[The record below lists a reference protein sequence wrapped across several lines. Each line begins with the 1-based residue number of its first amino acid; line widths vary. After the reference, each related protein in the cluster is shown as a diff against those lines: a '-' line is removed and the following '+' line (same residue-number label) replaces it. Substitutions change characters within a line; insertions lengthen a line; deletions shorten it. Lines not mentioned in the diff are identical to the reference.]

1 MNYQPMNKNTTPH
14 LKSQAIY
21 IDGKDR
27 TDEIK
32 SYSFEGSKCIV
43 VYKSNGKSYSYH
55 QSKIKIIKS
64 GLQTQKAEDIFN
76 YFKEIAE
83 TIGLK
88 TEEGNNIL
96 ADNYK
101 KISFIPENSILS
113 NYLNRK
119 QPEKNKHSSPVEV
132 FPFGFN
138 LSQKNGVNDAFSN
151 PLSVIEGP
159 PGTGKTQTILNII
172 ANAVM
177 NNQSVAVVS
186 SNNSATK
193 NVFEKLEKND
203 ISFISALLGSSQNK
217 KEFIDAQT
225 EIPDLSDFRLKEENE
240 QTLRESNTQLFAEI
254 SEKLELKNELA
265 LLKLEIENIKTE
277 YQHFINS
284 TSLFTN
290 ISFKKNISSDQLLS
304 LWIVLEDYE
313 QSGKKLKWW
322 HKLSFPFFYGIR
334 DKNFYQ
340 LPYVELICIVQSKY
354 YEVKISELESRKK
367 NVEIILRNFSFNDK
381 MKIYTDVSMKLFK
394 NQLYKKYK
402 GKERP
407 EYTNYEL
414 RFKSEDF
421 IKDYP
426 VIMST
431 TYSLR
436 KSLAENIMYDF
447 VIIDEASQVDLATG
461 VLALSCAKQAVIV
474 GDTKQLPNVVNKET
488 QEKTD
493 LIFQSFDLPE
503 AYRYSN
509 HSLLSS
515 LTELFTNIPKT
526 LLKEHY
532 RCHPKIIEFCNRK
545 FYNDQ
550 LIILSE
556 SFSDREPLLI
566 YKTVAGNHA
575 RERMNQ
581 RQINV
586 ITQEI
591 IPQQQLENIPFGI
604 VTPYRNQTV
613 ALQNIFKG
621 TNIVADT
628 VDKFQGR
635 ENDVIILS
643 TVDNEISE
651 FTDNANRLNVA
662 ISRAKDQLILV
673 VNGNESEKDNNI
685 SDLIRYIDYN
695 NFTIVKSE
703 LHSIFD
709 YLYKGYEEKRRAL
722 LSEQKKKSVFDS
734 ENLMYLLVKE
744 VLSQD
749 EFSKYDVVLHFPLRN
764 LLLDYNRLS
773 DEEERYAKHY
783 ATHLDFLIYNKLG
796 KNPVL
801 AIEVDGYEYHKKES
815 RQSQRDAMKNDIL
828 DKYKIPLLRFSTTG
842 SGERVK
848 LVNKLKEVGV

>member
-1 MNYQPMNKNTTPH
+1 MQKNTISK

-27 TDEIK
+27 TDEIE
-32 SYSFEGSKCIV
+32 SYSFEGNKCV
-43 VYKSNGKSYSYH
+43 VTYKSNGKSYSYH

-64 GLQTQKAEDIFN
+64 ALQTQKAENIFN

-96 ADNYK
+96 ANSYE

-113 NYLNRK
+113 NYFNQK
-119 QPEKNKHSSPVEV
+119 QPEKNIYSSPIEI

-193 NVFEKLEKND
+193 NVFEKLEKNG
-203 ISFISALLGSSQNK
+203 ISFISALLGSIQNK

-225 EIPDLSDFRLKEENE
+225 EIPDLSDFRLKEEDE
-240 QTLRESNTQLFAEI
+240 QISRESNTQLFAEI

-277 YQHFINS
+277 YQHFVTS

-290 ISFKKNISSDQLLS
+290 INFKKNISSDQLLS

-313 QSGKKLKWW
+313 QSGKKLNWW
-322 HKLSFPFFYGIR
+322 RKLSFPFFYGIR

-340 LPYVELICIVQSKY
+340 LPYVELIRLVQSKY

-367 NVEIILRNFSFNDK
+367 NVEIILHNFSFNNK
-381 MKIYTDVSMKLFK
+381 LKTYTDVSMKLFK

-407 EYTNYEL
+407 EYTSYQL

-461 VLALSCAKQAVIV
+461 VLALSCAKQAIIV

-493 LIFQSFDLPE
+493 LIFQSFDLIEP
-503 AYRYSN
+503 YRYSN

-515 LTELFTNIPKT
+515 VTELFPNIPKT

-545 FYNDQ
+545 FYNNQ
-550 LIILSE
+550 LIILSDPSSE
-556 SFSDREPLLI
+556 REPLLI

-581 RQINV
+581 RQIDV

-613 ALQNIFKG
+613 ALQSIFKG
-621 TNIVADT
+621 TDIVADT

-635 ENDVIILS
+635 ENDVIIIS
-643 TVDNEISE
+643 TVDNEISD
-651 FTDNANRLNVA
+651 FTDNPNRLNVA

-685 SDLIRYIDYN
+685 SDLIRYIDYY
-695 NFTIVKSE
+695 NFTIINSE

-709 YLYKGYEEKRRAL
+709 YLYKDYEEKRIAL
-722 LSEQKKKSVFDS
+722 LVDQKKKSVYDS
-734 ENLMYLLVKE
+734 ENLMYSLVRELLSKE
-744 VLSQD
+744 

-764 LLLDYNRLS
+764 LLLDFDKLS
-773 DEEERYAKHY
+773 EEEEQYAKHH

-815 RQSQRDAMKNDIL
+815 RQGVRDAMKNEIL
-828 DKYKIPLLRFSTTG
+828 KKYGVPLLRFSTTG
-842 SGERVK
+842 SGEK
-848 LVNKLKEVGV
+848 EKLKKKLSEIKS

>member
-1 MNYQPMNKNTTPH
+1 MNKNTTPH

-27 TDEIK
+27 TDEVE
-32 SYSFEGSKCIV
+32 SYSFEGNKCLV
-43 VYKSNGKSYSYH
+43 TYKSNGKSYSYH
-55 QSKIKIIKS
+55 QNKIQIIKS
-64 GLQTQKAEDIFN
+64 ALQTQKAENIFS
-76 YFKEIAE
+76 YFKDIAK

-96 ADNYK
+96 ADNYE

-113 NYLNRK
+113 NYLNGK
-119 QPEKNKHSSPVEV
+119 QTDKNIHSSPIEI

-193 NVFEKLEKND
+193 NVFEKLEANGV
-203 ISFISALLGSSQNK
+203 SFIAALLGSSQNK
-217 KEFIDAQT
+217 KEFISSQS
-225 EIPDLSDFRLKEENE
+225 EISDLSPFRLENENE
-240 QTLRESNTQLFAEI
+240 QMLRQSNAILFTEL
-254 SEKLELKNELA
+254 SEKLALKNELA
-265 LLKLEIENIKTE
+265 LLKLEIEKIKTE
-277 YQHFINS
+277 YQHF
-284 TSLFTN
+284 TN
-290 ISFKKNISSDQLLS
+290 GVFLPLDIGFKKNISSDQLLS
-304 LWIVLEDYE
+304 LWMTLDDYE
-313 QSGKKLKWW
+313 QSGKKFTWW
-322 HKLSFPFFYGIR
+322 RKLIFPFLHGIR
-334 DKNFYQ
+334 DKNFYSLDYQ
-340 LPYVELICIVQSKY
+340 EMISIVQSRY
-354 YEVKISELESRKK
+354 YEVKISELETKRIGFEDALHS
-367 NVEIILRNFSFNDK
+367 FSFNDK
-381 MKIYTDVSMKLFK
+381 MKEYTGVSMQLFK
-394 NQLYKKYK
+394 NALYKKYK
-402 GKERP
+402 RKERP
-407 EYTNYEL
+407 EYTDADLY
-414 RFKSEDF
+414 FKSAEF
-421 IKDYP
+421 ITDYP

-436 KSLAENIMYDF
+436 KSLAENVVYDY
-447 VIIDEASQVDLATG
+447 VIVDEASQVDLATG
-461 VLALSCAKQAVIV
+461 VLALSCAKRAVIV
-474 GDTKQLPNVVNKET
+474 GDLKQLPNVVDS
-488 QEKTD
+488 KTAEQTD
-493 LIFQSFDLPE
+493 FIFSGYEVPQ
-503 AYRYSN
+503 AYRYSS

-515 LTELFTNIPKT
+515 VSEVFPDIPKT
-526 LLKEHY
+526 LLREHY
-532 RCHPKIIEFCNRK
+532 RCHPKIIDFCNRK
-545 FYNDQ
+545 FYNDE

-556 SFSDREPLLI
+556 GQKEKEPLLV
-566 YKTVAGNHA
+566 YRTVAGNHA

-581 RQINV
+581 RQIDV

-621 TNIVADT
+621 TDIVADT

-685 SDLIRYIDYN
+685 SDLIRYIEYN
-695 NFTIVKSE
+695 NFTVMHSHI
-703 LHSIFD
+703 HSIFD

-722 LSEQKKKSVFDS
+722 LSTQKNKSVFDS

-744 VLSQD
+744 VLSQE

-764 LLLDYNRLS
+764 LLRDFGKLS
-773 DEEERYAKHY
+773 AEEEIYAKRH
-783 ATHLDFLIYNKLG
+783 ATHLDFVIYNKLG

-815 RQSQRDAMKNDIL
+815 RQGERDVMKNEIL
-828 DKYKIPLLRFSTTG
+828 EKYNIPLFRFSTTG
-842 SGERVK
+842 SGEKDK
-848 LVNKLKEVGV
+848 LITVLNTMSN

>member
-1 MNYQPMNKNTTPH
+1 MQNPTSHTLRKE
-14 LKSQAIY
+14 AIY
-21 IDGKDR
+21 IDYKDR
-27 TDEIK
+27 TDEIE
-32 SYSFEGSKCIV
+32 SYSFEANKCV
-43 VYKSNGKSYSYH
+43 VTYKSNGKSYSYNK
-55 QSKIKIIKS
+55 SKIQIVKS
-64 GLQTQKAEDIFN
+64 AIQTEESADIFS
-76 YFKEIAE
+76 YFKKIAE

-96 ADNYK
+96 ADNYE

-113 NYLNRK
+113 NYLNQK
-119 QPEKNKHSSPVEV
+119 QPEKNKHSSPVELY
-132 FPFGFN
+132 PFGFN
-138 LSQKNGVNDAFSN
+138 LSQKDAVHEAFSN

-193 NVFEKLEKND
+193 NVFEKLEKNG

-225 EIPDLSDFRLKEENE
+225 EIPDLSDFRLKNEEE
-240 QTLRESNTQLFAEI
+240 QTFGESNTQLFAEI

-284 TSLFTN
+284 TPLFTN
-290 ISFKKNISSDQLLS
+290 INFKKNINSDQLLA

-313 QSGKKLKWW
+313 QSSKKLNWW
-322 HKLSFPFFYGIR
+322 RKLSFPFLYGIR
-334 DKNFYQ
+334 DKKFYQ
-340 LPYVELICIVQSKY
+340 LAYIELICIVQSKY
-354 YEVKISELESRKK
+354 YEIKISELESRKK
-367 NVEIILRNFSFNDK
+367 NVEIILHNFSFNDK
-381 MKIYTDVSMKLFK
+381 MKTSTDVSMKLFK

-421 IKDYP
+421 IKNYP

-461 VLALSCAKQAVIV
+461 VLALSCAKQAIIV

-493 LIFQSFDLPE
+493 LIFQSFDIPE
-503 AYRYSN
+503 PYQYSN

-515 LTELFTNIPKT
+515 VTKLFPNIPKT

-532 RCHPKIIEFCNRK
+532 RCHPKIIDFCNQK
-545 FYNDQ
+545 FYNNQ

-556 SFSDREPLLI
+556 TKTDRNPLI
-566 YKTVAGNHA
+566 VYKTVVGNHA
-575 RERMNQ
+575 RERRNQ
-581 RQINV
+581 RQIDV

-591 IPQQQLENIPFGI
+591 IPQQSLEKVDLGI
-604 VTPYRNQTV
+604 VTPYRNQTS
-613 ALQNIFKG
+613 ALLNTFQG
-621 TNIVADT
+621 TKIKADT

-643 TVDNEISE
+643 TVDNEISD
-651 FTDNANRLNVA
+651 FTDNPNRLNVA
-662 ISRAKDQLILV
+662 ISRAKHQLILV

-685 SDLIRYIDYN
+685 SDLIRYIDYH
-695 NFTIVKSE
+695 NFTIIKSE

-709 YLYKGYEEKRRAL
+709 YLYKAYEEKRRAL
-722 LSEQKKKSVFDS
+722 LSTQKNKSVFDS
-734 ENLMYLLVKE
+734 ENLMYLLIKE
-744 VLSQD
+744 ILSQD

-764 LLLDYNRLS
+764 LLLDCTRLS
-773 DEEERYAKHY
+773 AEEERYAQHHS
-783 ATHLDFLIYNKLG
+783 THIDFLIYNKLG
-796 KNPVL
+796 KNQVL

-815 RQSQRDAMKNDIL
+815 RQSERDQMKNEIL
-828 DKYKIPLLRFSTTG
+828 KKYGVPLLRFSTTG
-842 SGERVK
+842 SGEKERLKKK
-848 LVNKLKEVGV
+848 LNEIKS